1 DGPDHRDGHPRPRRR
16 GLQRPGAL
24 PGRRPHRRR
33 ADPTD
38 RRQRPGPHE
47 AVRRPPLILREHRE
61 SGRPPMFKTTI
72 RGLMAHKLRLLTSA
86 IAIVIGV
93 AFISGTLVLTST
105 ITTTFNDL
113 FANVY
118 AGTESVAR
126 SSSVVDSGENG
137 EQRANIDAGLLSAVR
152 SAPGVATAEGTV
164 QSYAQFVDHDGKAI
178 GDPNQGAPTLA

>member
-1 DGPDHRDGHPRPRRR
+1 
-16 GLQRPGAL
+16 
-24 PGRRPHRRR
+24 
-33 ADPTD
+33 
-38 RRQRPGPHE
+38 
-47 AVRRPPLILREHRE
+47 
-61 SGRPPMFKTTI
+61 MFKTTI

-178 GDPNQGAPTLA
+178 GDPNQGAPTLAVNYTGDAKLDPFQVAEGTPPARSRPGGHGHRDRQAAPLRRR

>member
-1 DGPDHRDGHPRPRRR
+1 
-16 GLQRPGAL
+16 
-24 PGRRPHRRR
+24 
-33 ADPTD
+33 
-38 RRQRPGPHE
+38 
-47 AVRRPPLILREHRE
+47 
-61 SGRPPMFKTTI
+61 MFKTTI

-126 SSSVVDSGENG
+126 SSSVVDSGEQG
-137 EQRANIDAGLLSAVR
+137 KQRANIDAGLLSAVR
-152 SAPGVATAEGTV
+152 GAPGVATAEGTV

-178 GDPNQGAPTLA
+178 GNPNQGAPTLAVELHRRPEARPVPGRRGHAAAGARPGRHGHRHGQALPLRRR